1 MDIKR
6 FIHNYQEFRTI
17 HFKKYEKLF
26 EELVRKGQSPKTFFI
41 GCSDSRVVPDLI
53 TGAKPGD
60 LFVFRNVGNFVPPFK
75 PDDDFHGTAA
85 AIEYA
90 VSVLEVSDI
99 IICGHSHCGACA
111 SLYKDIPKSQEF
123 IHIAK
128 WLEIGKPAKD
138 AALAEVGEGDRE
150 LLLRTTEKASVL
162 VQLQNLLTYP
172 GVKKRVE
179 EGSLF
184 LHGWYYKIESG
195 EIEYFDEEVGDFVP
209 IAS

>member
-1 MDIKR
+1 MDIKA
-6 FIHNYQEFRTI
+6 FIDHYKLFRQV

-26 EELVRKGQSPKTFFI
+26 EELARKGQSPKTFFI

-75 PDDDFHGTAA
+75 PDDDYHGTAA

-90 VSVLEVSDI
+90 VSVLGVRDI
-99 IICGHSHCGACA
+99 IICGHSHCGACE
-111 SLYKDIPKSQEF
+111 SLYKQIPDSLEL
-123 IHIAK
+123 IHVKK
-128 WLEIGKPAKD
+128 WLEIARPARQI
-138 AALAEVGEGDRE
+138 ALDTVGEQDRE

-162 VQLQNLLTYP
+162 VQLQNILTYP
-172 GVKKRVE
+172 KVREKVE
-179 EGSLF
+179 SEELF

-195 EIEYFDEEVGDFVP
+195 EIEYFDEEAGDFVP
-209 IAS
+209 IAP

>member
-1 MDIKR
+1 MDVQKFVR
-6 FIHNYQEFRTI
+6 NYQEFRQI
-17 HFKKYEKLF
+17 HFKQYEKLF
-26 EELVRKGQSPKTFFI
+26 EELVRKGQRPKTFFI

-53 TGAKPGD
+53 TGAKPGE

-75 PDDDFHGTAA
+75 PDSDFHGTAA

-90 VSVLEVSDI
+90 VSVLKVSDI

-111 SLYKDIPKSQEF
+111 SLYKSVPDSLEF
-123 IHIAK
+123 IHISK

-138 AALAEVGEGDRE
+138 AALEEVGDKDRE
-150 LLLRTTEKASVL
+150 LLLRTTEKASVV

-179 EGSLF
+179 EGKLF